1 MVKAAGVNNRYLR
14 GADKKYHL
22 EMIKTIYDPNNRVLV
37 KNCRPDNKIN
47 D

>member
-14 GADKKYHL
+14 GADGKYNL